1 MGNVAVIYLFIY
13 FLLKEGWIVKMSS
26 AIGKFYF
33 SCGKFRVGD
42 LRAVEQTRKILKK
55 EDRRRRRRG
64 GGSKKQGKL
73 EARKE
78 RR

>member
-1 MGNVAVIYLFIY
+1 
-13 FLLKEGWIVKMSS
+13 MSS

-33 SCGKFRVGD
+33 SRGKFREGD
-42 LRAVEQTRKILKK
+42 LRALEQTRKILKK
-55 EDRRRRRRG
+55 EDRRRRRG